1 MKLFFTTTIL
11 ALTSGAAAP
20 YGSSDLSSKGFLRGD
35 LDHTTFERMLLDQD
49 QPGTECDLGSARQ
62 CTKGFSCQV
71 QEEYPNTP
79 GKTDSQC
86 REKGNRPCCKPSGR
100 KLSFE
105 RMLLAEDQPGTTCDR
120 SSARQCTSGYSCQ
133 DQEANDSQCKEKGSK
148 SCCKPSGRKLSFER
162 MLLK

>member
-11 ALTSGAAAP
+11 TLTSGAAAP

-35 LDHTTFERMLLDQD
+35 LDHTTFERMLFAED
-49 QPGTECDLGSARQ
+49 QPGTTCDRSSARQ
-62 CTKGFSCQV
+62 CTSGYSCQD
-71 QEEYPNTP
+71 QETN
-79 GKTDSQC
+79 DSQC
-86 REKGNRPCCKPSGR
+86 KEKGSKSCCKPSGR

-133 DQEANDSQCKEKGSK
+133 DQETNDSQCKEKGSK

>member
-49 QPGTECDLGSARQ
+49 QPGTECDLGSALQ
-62 CTKGFSCQV
+62 CMSGFSCQV
-71 QEEYPNTP
+71 Q
-79 GKTDSQC
+79 
-86 REKGNRPCCKPSGR
+86 
-100 KLSFE
+100 
-105 RMLLAEDQPGTTCDR
+105 LL
-120 SSARQCTSGYSCQ
+120 
-133 DQEANDSQCKEKGSK
+133 NDSQCKEKGSK